1 MAGDLAGATVF
12 LSAVLCPDH
21 AAFAAW
27 CYSRGFRLAGDG
39 AESAN
44 GRWLALR
51 VVHDTDLK
59 GVTSLDRVE
68 YAVDFWRRGTRHQTE
83 ALDAMARSRLRRAL
97 STQQSARPRSPRGE
111 P

>member
-1 MAGDLAGATVF
+1 MAGDPAAATMF

-51 VVHDTDLK
+51 VLQHTDLK

-68 YAVDFWRRGTRHQTE
+68 YAVDFWRRGTRQQTE
-83 ALDAMARSRLRRAL
+83 ALDALARSRLRRAPR
-97 STQQSARPRSPRGE
+97 TQQSALPPSPRGA

>member
-1 MAGDLAGATVF
+1 MAGDPAAAAMF

-27 CYSRGFRLAGDG
+27 CHSRGFRLAGDG
-39 AESAN
+39 AESAS

-51 VVHDTDLK
+51 GVQDTDLK

-68 YAVDFWRRGTRHQTE
+68 YAVDFWRRGTLQQTE
-83 ALDAMARSRLRRAL
+83 ALDALARSRLRRAP